1 MTSLLKDFANSFKK
15 SDLVLLCPLYAAG
28 EKRNLKFDQ
37 VKFAKLI
44 SQSSK
49 TQVILIKSQKDL
61 GNYFRRNLISNEI
74 VIGMGAGLISKWM
87 RELKDIL

>member
-1 MTSLLKDFANSFKK
+1 MLLVKRENS
-15 SDLVLLCPLYAAG
+15 
-28 EKRNLKFDQ
+28 KFDQ